1 MDRVGERSLP
11 GYRRA
16 LDADTVTGRSRND
29 AVEAELTT
37 LIRETERKVADA
49 EFIYRS
55 RRDEA
60 EQLQATILP
69 QLREAAET
77 GDRNYRE
84 GTVQLATY
92 TELQKQYLDSID
104 AFTAAQAAAIE
115 ARQQLEQLTATRLDS
130 EERR

>member
-1 MDRVGERSLP
+1 MNKGKIESEKART
-11 GYRRA
+11 A
-16 LDADTVTGRSRND
+16 K
-29 AVEAELTT
+29 VEAELTA

-49 EFIYRS
+49 DFMFRS
-55 RRDEA
+55 RRDEV
-60 EQLQATILP
+60 EQLHAMILP

-84 GTVQLATY
+84 GAVPLATY

-104 AFTAAQAAAIE
+104 AFSAAHAAAIH